1 MTTTKA
7 TTNPYEKEIIDSLWQ
22 AARICGYTTLYA
34 LAAKKGFGVS
44 NPSTKM
50 DVADAGKLMAFVTA
64 AIVTDNYALKK
75 GWYKDKISS

>member
-1 MTTTKA
+1 MTE
-7 TTNPYEKEIIDSLWQ
+7 EKELIDSTWQ
-22 AARICGYTTLYA
+22 AARICGYTILYA

-50 DVADAGKLMAFVTA
+50 DVADAGKLMVCVTA
-64 AIVTDNYALKK
+64 AMVTDNYALKK

>member
-22 AARICGYTTLYA
+22 ATRIGGYTILYA

-50 DVADAGKLMAFVTA
+50 DVADAGKLMACVTA
-64 AIVTDNYALKK
+64 AIITDDYAIKQ
-75 GWYKDKISS
+75 GWYKDKISK